1 MSLHAHAPA
10 RCIPSCCPPL
20 ARANR
25 PPAWPTVTHPT
36 LTADLRTVGRSTVS
50 TQPRLRYP
58 FHAPSRPPNR
68 PPNRPPQGNQPSAV
82 DRQQST
88 VSALGVGVL
97 RPALCCP
104 PRAPDRPPRRSTVSA
119 PRAAHPRVP
128 PQRPSVTACPVTCV
142 NCQRQSCSN
151 ESPAVRERCCLPR
164 APRTPFLPASA
175 APRQCS
181 GLRSD
186 RRRNR
191 RCHGRRGGWQCANR
205 LSTSDAHK
213 RRRHC
218 G

>member
-1 MSLHAHAPA
+1 M
-10 RCIPSCCPPL
+10 
-20 ARANR
+20 
-25 PPAWPTVTHPT
+25 
-36 LTADLRTVGRSTVS
+36 
-50 TQPRLRYP
+50 
-58 FHAPSRPPNR
+58 
-68 PPNRPPQGNQPSAV
+68 
-82 DRQQST
+82 
-88 VSALGVGVL
+88 L

-104 PRAPDRPPRRSTVSA
+104 PRAPDRPPKRSTVSA

-186 RRRNR
+186 GRRNR
-191 RCHGRRGGWQCANR
+191 RRHGRRGGWQCANR
-205 LSTSDAHK
+205 RSTSDAHK

-218 G
+218 GRKEVHRRDRELLVRLRSCWPRSEKHLAHSLERPLVALCRCWAVNRAHSAAAHICSALAHRSLA